1 MKGSRA
7 ASRCRTAGVA
17 LVIVLVLLLAITVLG
32 VAGIATAT
40 LELQAA
46 GNAQYHERA
55 FEAAEHAIER
65 ALASPDLDTTSTP
78 VEPVQPDCVG
88 ECRTPVTDDPFD
100 YSLYHDGGADGVP
113 APDGGHSIGTGLET
127 YHFVVES
134 EGESGRGARSEHVQ
148 GFAVLGPGQD

>member
-1 MKGSRA
+1 
-7 ASRCRTAGVA
+7 VA

-32 VAGIATAT
+32 VAGITTAT
-40 LELQAA
+40 LELQSA

-65 ALASPDLDTTSTP
+65 ALASPDLDTSSTP
-78 VEPVQPDCVG
+78 AEPVQPDCAD

-100 YSLYHDGGADGVP
+100 YSLYHDSGADSVP
-113 APDGGHSIGTGLET
+113 TPDAGHSIGTGLET
-127 YHFVVES
+127 YHFVIES

-148 GFAVLGPGQD
+148 GFAVIGPAED